1 MNTKGSWLLNIDWD
15 SWNTFRCKL
24 IFKVGWLLLSLKYEL
39 LPYYRHRV
47 SLLFITLSC
56 IILVCYSGLAC
67 STNTGW
73 VTKSWWYYTS
83 EWTTPVKEKE
93 FDVRTGDDKNCINRF
108 APINKYSERWG
119 WWGIAVC
126 KGRHSI
132 CVSWS
137 SSPAVIL
144 STARAM
150 NRAWVGG
157 IRANNLFHAIY
168 SSITRHRN
176 RFIVFYTSMFL
187 CALTLNRLSAAKR
200 YCFIGWTRLTT
211 CYCRIKIKIF
221 LPSHMPSNNLQCY
234 DFIKW
239 NWWGNVGKGFSLSFY
254 PLVVRLPTRFNTSK
268 IFPYLS
274 PFASHAEVYLF
285 MRLGGVWKWLFTN
298 TVNVKGNIRAIM
310 SFRVFTPIFL
320 IKVLISPECKAG
332 DGRSENIRDA
342 THADTNEQH
351 PLIYHICSFILPISK
366 IKCALIGV
374 YKGRKNGWA
383 LLREESSFTLTGSW
397 R

>member
-1 MNTKGSWLLNIDWD
+1 MWLDYSWSTASRTGLTKCSSGPISIDTPGSNVNTKGSWLLNIDWD

-83 EWTTPVKEKE
+83 EWTTAVKEKE

-176 RFIVFYTSMFL
+176 RFIVFLYEHVPL
-187 CALTLNRLSAAKR
+187 C
-200 YCFIGWTRLTT
+200 
-211 CYCRIKIKIF
+211 
-221 LPSHMPSNNLQCY
+221 SN
-234 DFIKW
+234 
-239 NWWGNVGKGFSLSFY
+239 
-254 PLVVRLPTRFNTSK
+254 
-268 IFPYLS
+268 
-274 PFASHAEVYLF
+274 
-285 MRLGGVWKWLFTN
+285 
-298 TVNVKGNIRAIM
+298 
-310 SFRVFTPIFL
+310 
-320 IKVLISPECKAG
+320 PE
-332 DGRSENIRDA
+332 
-342 THADTNEQH
+342 
-351 PLIYHICSFILPISK
+351 
-366 IKCALIGV
+366 
-374 YKGRKNGWA
+374 
-383 LLREESSFTLTGSW
+383 
-397 R
+397 